1 MRLFSELE
9 RSILKPGQNA
19 ILPALL
25 ILGGTCLMLPFG
37 MLHAYGCVPWFL
49 TGAGLMVTG
58 YFWSLREK
66 SIPVW
71 IFWGVTVGVRFLLL
85 WQVPGDD
92 IFRYIWEGRILLAGF
107 NPYLHSPDASVLE
120 SLRGGVW
127 DAVQYKSFTAIYPPL
142 AEWLFAGFSGILPV
156 PLFFK
161 SVFAAADLCTVF
173 LLVRAFGKP
182 AALLYAWNPLVIYS
196 FAGGGH
202 FDGIFVLALVC
213 GWLAWRKEKI
223 LSAALWIG
231 GAIAIKWIALP
242 LLAWMLWTT
251 LWQRGWKSALPSAF
265 SAVLPF
271 LVSWSAVGIWTGEWT
286 TQLLPPMFSEYARSA
301 EFLPAIV
308 GWFWDES
315 RYENHLFI
323 LPLAIVWTIVIVRA
337 RSFEIAAQWIFFFAL
352 VLTPMLHGWYF
363 TWIIPFAVLTR
374 NRGII
379 VLAASGFTYFLLY
392 HHVESPG
399 GIWRL
404 SPVETAV
411 LWLPFVAGFLWSEW
425 RRLFPVSRRDIPR

>member
-1 MRLFSELE
+1 
-9 RSILKPGQNA
+9 
-19 ILPALL
+19 
-25 ILGGTCLMLPFG
+25 
-37 MLHAYGCVPWFL
+37 
-49 TGAGLMVTG
+49 
-58 YFWSLREK
+58 
-66 SIPVW
+66 
-71 IFWGVTVGVRFLLL
+71 
-85 WQVPGDD
+85 
-92 IFRYIWEGRILLAGF
+92 
-107 NPYLHSPDASVLE
+107 
-120 SLRGGVW
+120 
-127 DAVQYKSFTAIYPPL
+127 
-142 AEWLFAGFSGILPV
+142 
-156 PLFFK
+156 
-161 SVFAAADLCTVF
+161 
-173 LLVRAFGKP
+173 
-182 AALLYAWNPLVIYS
+182 
-196 FAGGGH
+196 
-202 FDGIFVLALVC
+202 
-213 GWLAWRKEKI
+213 
-223 LSAALWIG
+223 
-231 GAIAIKWIALP
+231 
-242 LLAWMLWTT
+242 
-251 LWQRGWKSALPSAF
+251 
-265 SAVLPF
+265 
-271 LVSWSAVGIWTGEWT
+271 
-286 TQLLPPMFSEYARSA
+286 MFSEYARSA